1 MVKTA
6 IIALSAAALVS
17 LASAAPAE
25 ALSSNPPATRHHV
38 AKKHHAGVS
47 AQVRQ
52 RHALAGA
59 RSRTGY
65 PGAFGYATP
74 GVSDQDFI
82 RSREFG
88 GGGGGG
94 GGGSM

>member
-1 MVKTA
+1 MKTA

-17 LASAAPAE
+17 LAPAAPAKT
-25 ALSSNPPATRHHV
+25 LSSNAPAMRHHE
-38 AKKHHAGVS
+38 AKKHHAGIS
-47 AQVRQ
+47 AQARQ
-52 RHALAGA
+52 RHTRAGA

-65 PGAFGYATP
+65 PDAFGYATP

-82 RSREFG
+82 RSRQF
-88 GGGGGG
+88 GG